1 MDPATLTA
9 IKLALDA
16 KKTLDQMALKRQ
28 VAEIQRSV
36 DAIGQHLAEDVMA
49 RMRAGFDHLETAITV
64 RAPSLRAA
72 EFGLARGV
80 FAELAGRRGGDALL
94 LRHYGTGWQQV
105 SAMGYL
111 GNYFYFLLQDQP
123 EAALINAY
131 HSAELYPSMA
141 LTVLP
146 RNLFSPATLAS
157 LPVFV
162 RTPDEVRAEFARQV
176 TVHHERRR
184 EYGLDLAWRVPAA
197 AAVAIA
203 GLAGAAVTPSLAARG
218 VQGAAALLAQS
229 RHGLLPPEQ
238 GPRKKE
244 LVERLDAAEQ
254 VLQPVV
260 AEARRRRT
268 ELERRVGS

>member
-1 MDPATLTA
+1 MDPVTISA

-16 KKTLDQMALKRQ
+16 KKALDQMALKRQ
-28 VAEIQRSV
+28 VAEIQLSV

-49 RMRAGFDHLETAITV
+49 RMRAGFDHLETAMTV
-64 RAPSLRAA
+64 RAPSLQAA

-94 LRHYGTGWQQV
+94 LRHHGTGWQHV
-105 SAMGYL
+105 SAMGHL

-131 HSAELYPSMA
+131 RSAELYPSMA

-157 LPVFV
+157 LPAFV
-162 RTPDEVRAEFARQV
+162 RTPEDVRTEFAQQV
-176 TVHHERRR
+176 AVHRERRR

-197 AAVAIA
+197 AAVAFV

-218 VQGAAALLAQS
+218 VQGAAALLSQS
-229 RHGLLPPEQ
+229 RHGLLPPEH
-238 GPRKKE
+238 GPRESE
-244 LVERLDAAEQ
+244 LGQRLAAAEQ
-254 VLQPVV
+254 ALQPLV
-260 AEARRRRT
+260 ADAGRRRN
-268 ELERRVGS
+268 ELERQVGS

>member
-1 MDPATLTA
+1 MDPATLSA

-16 KKTLDQMALKRQ
+16 KKALDQMALKRQ
-28 VAEIQRSV
+28 VAEIQLSV

-49 RMRAGFDHLETAITV
+49 RMRAGFDHLETAMTV
-64 RAPSLRAA
+64 RAPSIRAA
-72 EFGLARGV
+72 EFSLARGI
-80 FAELAGRRGGDALL
+80 FAELAARRGGDALL
-94 LRHYGTGWQQV
+94 LLHHGAGWQHV

-131 HSAELYPSMA
+131 HSAELYPAMA

-146 RNLFSPATLAS
+146 RPLFSSATFARLPA
-157 LPVFV
+157 FV
-162 RTPDEVRAEFARQV
+162 RTPDEVREAFTRELA
-176 TVHHERRR
+176 VHQERRR

-218 VQGAAALLAQS
+218 AQGAAAILAQS
-229 RHGLLPPEQ
+229 RHGLLPEQ
-238 GPRKKE
+238 GPRKSD
-244 LVERLDAAEQ
+244 LASRLAAAERD
-254 VLQPVV
+254 LQPLVD
-260 AEARRRRT
+260 EARRRRT
-268 ELERRVGS
+268 ELERQVRS